1 MKTKSSE
8 KSFGILFFVVFTIIG
23 LWPLIY
29 NNPLRLWAIILGIFF
44 LIISLTKPSLF
55 KNLNIYWIKLGEI
68 LGRFIAPIVMMIIF
82 FLLITPL
89 SFILKI
95 FGKDVL
101 NIKFNNFRTYWIKR
115 KKDINSMDKQ
125 F

>member
-1 MKTKSSE
+1 MKTKNGE
-8 KSFGILFFVVFTIIG
+8 KSFGILFFVVFTLIG
-23 LWPLIY
+23 IWPLI
-29 NNPLRLWAIILGIFF
+29 NENPIRLWAIILGLFF
-44 LIISLTKPSLF
+44 LITSLIKPSLL
-55 KNLNIYWIKLGEI
+55 KNLNIYWIKFGEI
-68 LGRFIAPIVMMIIF
+68 LGKFISPIVMMIIF

-95 FGKDVL
+95 FGKDML
-101 NIKFNNFRTYWIKR
+101 NIKYNNFKTYWIKR

>member
-1 MKTKSSE
+1 MKTKSNE
-8 KSFGILFFVVFTIIG
+8 KSFGILFFVVFTIVGI
-23 LWPLIY
+23 WPLI
-29 NNPLRLWAIILGIFF
+29 NENPIRLWAIILGLFF
-44 LIISLTKPSLF
+44 LIISLIKPSLL
-55 KNLNIYWIKLGEI
+55 KYLNIYWIKLGEI
-68 LGRFIAPIVMMIIF
+68 LGKFIAPIVMMIIF

-95 FGKDVL
+95 FGKDIL
-101 NIKFNNFRTYWIKR
+101 NIKYNNFKTYWIKR